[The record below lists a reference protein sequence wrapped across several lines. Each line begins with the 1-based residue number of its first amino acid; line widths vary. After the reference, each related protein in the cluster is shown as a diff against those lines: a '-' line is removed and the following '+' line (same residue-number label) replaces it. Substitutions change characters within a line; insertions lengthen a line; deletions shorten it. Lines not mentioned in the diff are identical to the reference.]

1 MKYLQTFR
9 VLPDI
14 PDALSFLE
22 VLSRNT
28 WWCWQYD
35 AVELFRRIDP
45 RLWDTCGRNPIIFLT
60 YIPQKRLEELATD
73 KSFLSHQDRVKAQF
87 QATACAQKWDADVS
101 GLRQDAIA
109 YFSMEFG
116 IHESIPLFAGGLG
129 ILAGDH
135 LKAASDM
142 ELPLVGV
149 GLLYRQGYFRQ
160 FLDQEGW
167 QQEEYPET
175 DIYQLP
181 IERATDARGDD
192 IFVSVTGPEGE
203 IRAAVWRLNV
213 GCVPLFLLD
222 SNVSEN
228 PRDVRE
234 ITSKLYIGEQKMRIA
249 QEMLL
254 GIGGMRALA
263 ALGIHPAVCHM
274 NEGHSAF
281 SSLERIAQ
289 IREAHQ
295 VDLKTA
301 LEIIPRTTVFTTHT
315 PVPAGNEEF
324 PVELIRPY
332 LIPLESRIG
341 ATSDEILSW
350 GQPIGAS
357 PSSPVS
363 MFILGARMARYCNG
377 VSKLHGRVARRMW
390 THVWPEVPEDE
401 IPIGHVT
408 NGVHIPSFLSREI
421 SLLLDRHIG
430 PEWHQHPSNP
440 GNASRIDDIYEEE
453 LWRAHVMCRARL
465 IRACRKLMARQYKRR
480 NAPKEMMR
488 DAELVLDQDIMT
500 IAFARRFATYKR
512 ANLLLQDPDRF
523 EALLLNKN
531 RPVQFIFAGKAHP
544 RDHEG
549 KELIKRLVQFAR
561 KREIRNKL
569 VFIEDYD
576 IHVARYLVQGAD
588 VWLNTPRRPLEACGT
603 SGMKAAI
610 NGALN
615 VSILDGWWCEG
626 YSEER
631 GWRIGNGEEYQDP
644 AYQDAVE
651 SQALFNVLE
660 EEVIPRFY
668 DRRNGDIPVRWVKMM
683 KASMKM
689 GMSVFCSHRMVAE
702 YGGRFYDPARDRLTR
717 LLADGAGEAKTLA
730 ARKEALRTQWGDIRI
745 EPPIQETSGPFRVGE
760 NLHLTALIDLG
771 ELSPEDV
778 TVELYYGVLQSAD
791 LLSSG
796 KATTMEMLEAH
807 GGGRYLYA
815 CDISCPMSGRYGFTA
830 RVLPAGDAWARFAP
844 GLIRWA
850 EPNSI

>member
-1 MKYLQTFR
+1 MNHLQTFR

-14 PDALSFLE
+14 PEPLAFLE
-22 VLSRNT
+22 VLSRNI
-28 WWCWQYD
+28 WWCWHYD
-35 AVELFRRIDP
+35 AVELFRRMDP
-45 RLWDTCGRNPIIFLT
+45 RLWEGCGRNPIIFLT
-60 YIPQKRLEELATD
+60 LIPQKRLEELAAD
-73 KSFLSHQDRVKAQF
+73 NSFLSHQDRVRAQF
-87 QATACAQKWDADVS
+87 EKLPPARVADPESRFTQEGV
-101 GLRQDAIA
+101 IA

-135 LKAASDM
+135 LKAASDLEM
-142 ELPLVGV
+142 PLVGI

-181 IERATDARGDD
+181 IERAKDARGDD
-192 IFVSVTGPEGE
+192 LYISVTGPSGE
-203 IRAAVWRLNV
+203 ITAVVWRMNV
-213 GCVPLFLLD
+213 GCVPLLLLD
-222 SNVSEN
+222 TNITEN
-228 PRDVRE
+228 TRE
-234 ITSKLYIGEQKMRIA
+234 IREVTSKLYIGEQKMRIA

-254 GIGGMRALA
+254 GIGGMRALE
-263 ALGIHPAVCHM
+263 ALGIHPSVCHM

-281 SSLERIAQ
+281 SSLERIAL
-289 IREAHQ
+289 IRERHQ
-295 VDLKTA
+295 VDLETA

-315 PVPAGNEEF
+315 PVSAGNEEF
-324 PVELIRPY
+324 PIELIRPY
-332 LIPLESRIG
+332 LIPMEERIG
-341 ATSDEILSW
+341 ATADEILAW
-350 GQPIGAS
+350 GQPIGA
-357 PSSPVS
+357 PASSPLS

-401 IPIGHVT
+401 IPISHVT

-421 SLLLDRHIG
+421 SLLFERYVGSD
-430 PEWHQHPSNP
+430 WHQHPSTP
-440 GNASRIDDIYEEE
+440 ESTSRIDDIYEEE
-453 LWRAHVMCRARL
+453 LWRGHVMCRARL
-465 IRACRKLMARQYKRR
+465 IRACRRLMTQQYKRR

-488 DAELVLDQDIMT
+488 NAELVLDQDIMT

-512 ANLLLQDPDRF
+512 ANLLLQDPERF
-523 EALLLNKN
+523 EALLVDAN

-561 KREIRNKL
+561 KAEIRNRI

-610 NGALN
+610 NGVLN

-626 YSEER
+626 YAENR
-631 GWRIGNGEEYQDP
+631 GWRIGNGEEYVDP

-651 SQALFNVLE
+651 SQALFNILE
-660 EEVIPRFY
+660 EEVIPCFY
-668 DRRNGDIPVRWVKMM
+668 DRKSGDIPLRWAKMM
-683 KASMKM
+683 KASIKM
-689 GMSVFCSHRMVAE
+689 GIGMFCSHRMAAE
-702 YGGRFYDPARDRLTR
+702 YNGRFYQPAWEQRRQ
-717 LLADGAGEAKTLA
+717 LLSDGAARAGALA
-730 ARKEALRTQWGDIRI
+730 AQRERIRSHWDDIQVA
-745 EPPIQETSGPFRVGE
+745 PPIQENEGPFRVGE
-760 NLHLTALIDLG
+760 TLHMTTLVDLG

-778 TVELYYGVLQSAD
+778 RVELYYGILQSPD
-791 LLSSG
+791 RLGSG
-796 KATTMEMLEAH
+796 KPAQMAMIEAH

-815 CDISCPMSGRYGFTA
+815 CDITCPRSGRYGLTA
-830 RVLPAGDAWARFAP
+830 RVVPAGDAWMRSEP

-850 EPNSI
+850 